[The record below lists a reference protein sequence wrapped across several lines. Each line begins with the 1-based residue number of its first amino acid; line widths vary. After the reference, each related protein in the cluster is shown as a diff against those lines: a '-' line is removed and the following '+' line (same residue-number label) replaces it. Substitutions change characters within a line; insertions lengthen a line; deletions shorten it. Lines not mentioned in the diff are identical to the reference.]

1 MIWQYLNN
9 ISTNYVF
16 GGSRYEPYDTD
27 CSGIVCAGCYQVLGI
42 SPDELGTW
50 TGAQWQSALLETIWQ
65 GTTPNLPYE
74 IMQEDDLIFTSCESP
89 MFDTGNGSHVGLYTG
104 DVNAPFLS
112 HFANGGPYITA
123 VNGVYGGRERFFG
136 VRRLKR
142 FMGSILDDTSYQEP
156 YPTGASIGTRI
167 VYMDMYINQILRLC
181 ENMPA
186 RVMEYNYENTA
197 PFGNI
202 YNTIVQTNL
211 FAQDIKRDIER
222 LNERLDVLENKLN
235 GII

>member
-65 GTTPNLPYE
+65 GTTPDLPYE
-74 IMQEDDLIFTSCESP
+74 IMQEDDFIFTSTESP

-104 DVNAPFLS
+104 DANEPFLS

-123 VNGVYGGRERFFG
+123 VNAVYGGRERYFG
-136 VRRLKR
+136 VRRLMVLDAR
-142 FMGSILDDTSYQEP
+142 EILEKLD
-156 YPTGASIGTRI
+156 
-167 VYMDMYINQILRLC
+167 QIIKYL
-181 ENMPA
+181 PA
-186 RVMEYNYENTA
+186 WLWEYNYENSA
-197 PFGNI
+197 PFGNM
-202 YNTIVQTNL
+202 YNTAVQTNL

-222 LNERLDVLENKLN
+222 LNERLDVIENKLN